1 LSGCA
6 SWFET
11 KPATPT
17 PEETTRAAFLDK
29 SLAATSAPLFKL
41 SCPTTG
47 CVIGSLEVGNPS
59 ATTNTSTLSEVPS
72 RFHGAWTSQPNGIGF
87 EYDDAH
93 LFVEARKIR
102 GWEWSCDVV
111 SVKSIG
117 PLAIVVK
124 SKGYAE
130 GDAYDPEL
138 LLELSVDGSI
148 LMSKDK
154 GEERWWKLYRSRE
167 NLIPGDNIVKQ
178 IETVDFSGCWD
189 SEKLNVGGG
198 IYTQIRLNI
207 KQKGDQ
213 INGIYSVGFFIGDV
227 IQSEDENQNP
237 FIGSVNGSTATIKF
251 DPKNFLPGYG
261 KNVKYQDPENDKSPA
276 SATFTMS
283 GESLVVNV
291 TERGLAEGLR
301 AKITFK
307 KSR

>member
-1 LSGCA
+1 
-6 SWFET
+6 
-11 KPATPT
+11 
-17 PEETTRAAFLDK
+17 
-29 SLAATSAPLFKL
+29 
-41 SCPTTG
+41 
-47 CVIGSLEVGNPS
+47 
-59 ATTNTSTLSEVPS
+59 
-72 RFHGAWTSQPNGIGF
+72 
-87 EYDDAH
+87 
-93 LFVEARKIR
+93 
-102 GWEWSCDVV
+102 
-111 SVKSIG
+111 
-117 PLAIVVK
+117 
-124 SKGYAE
+124 
-130 GDAYDPEL
+130 
-138 LLELSVDGSI
+138 
-148 LMSKDK
+148 MSKDK